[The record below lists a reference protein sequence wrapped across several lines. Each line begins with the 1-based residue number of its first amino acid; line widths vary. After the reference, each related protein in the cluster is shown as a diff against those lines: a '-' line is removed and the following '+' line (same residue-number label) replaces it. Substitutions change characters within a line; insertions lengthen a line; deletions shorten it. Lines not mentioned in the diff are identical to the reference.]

1 MPGYR
6 DLGDVLPVRLKP
18 FLDPDNTAFWTGG
31 KDGRL
36 LIHRCLNCGLWIHPS
51 APRCRRCHSAEVVP
65 EPVTGRARVVT
76 YTVNYQPWIPGSE
89 PYIIAVVELIEQ
101 DGLHL
106 TTNLVGIDGD
116 DVEMGM
122 EVEVVFEPVG
132 EIFLPLFQPAG
143 LRQREQ

>member
-1 MPGYR
+1 M
-6 DLGDVLPVRLKP
+6 
-18 FLDPDNTAFWTGG
+18 
-31 KDGRL
+31 
-36 LIHRCLNCGLWIHPS
+36 
-51 APRCRRCHSAEVVP
+51 
-65 EPVTGRARVVT
+65 TGRARVVT

-132 EIFLPLFQPAG
+132 EIFLPLFQPAR